1 MAQTWPLS
9 NIRAKYRRLT
19 GKRSTVQISDS
30 DVNDEINDYYQNQF
44 PFDVD
49 VGFFGAWLTQAL
61 SATDSGIFSLA
72 ATVLTIQEP
81 VKINGDVMIFTMD
94 HEKFFEEFP
103 GNFTGA
109 FVINDA
115 GVGLAI
121 GTSSTSAVKNGNAFS
136 YNIGGDAYPEAVDTE
151 TELSGD
157 TVPQNKFGAW
167 RLEIDVDGTV
177 SIQAASDNAT
187 GYATVGLAVQG
198 LPVESSTKAAMG
210 YVTATNTA
218 SGGFVPGTTSLSTGG
233 TVTSTFTDGWN
244 SKRGRPSWV
253 LLFDQ
258 QLYVEKKSDDVR
270 ELKAPYLRKP
280 TALSS
285 DSSVPEDVR
294 WGEALAYGA
303 AISTLV
309 GERQKDVAA
318 DIAPK
323 FRDLINKINAKYVR
337 QKNVTRVPQATF

>member
-1 MAQTWPLS
+1 MAKTWTLAEIRTKYRALIGRPNTSQLS
-9 NIRAKYRRLT
+9 NDDADDNL
-19 GKRSTVQISDS
+19 
-30 DVNDEINDYYQNQF
+30 NDYYQNQF
-44 PFDVD
+44 PFDVNAH
-49 VGFFGAWLTQAL
+49 FFRAWLTQAL
-61 SATDSGIFSLA
+61 SATDNGIYDLDAS
-72 ATVLTIQEP
+72 VLTVQEP
-81 VKINGDVMIFTMD
+81 VKVNGDEQIFTMD
-94 HEKFFEEFP
+94 DTKFFEEFP

-157 TVPQNKFGAW
+157 TIPQNKYGAW

-177 SIQAASDNAT
+177 SIQEAADNAS

-198 LPVESSTKAAMG
+198 LPAESSTKAAMG
-210 YVTATNTA
+210 YVTALNTA
-218 SGGFVPGTTSLSTGG
+218 SGGFVPGTTSLGAG
-233 TVTSTFTDGWN
+233 TVTATFTDGWN

-253 LLFDQ
+253 LFFDR

-280 TALSS
+280 SELTDD
-285 DSSVPEDVR
+285 DSTPEDVT
-294 WGEALAYGA
+294 WGEVIAYGSA
-303 AISTLV
+303 MSFLI
-309 GERQKDVAA
+309 A
-318 DIAPK
+318 DQDTDGASEILPK
-323 FRDLINKINAKYVR
+323 FTDLINKINAKFYR
-337 QKNVTRVPQATF
+337 QEQVTRVPQASF

>member
-1 MAQTWPLS
+1 MAKTWTLAEQ
-9 NIRAKYRRLT
+9 RTLYRKLIGRPST
-19 GKRSTVQISDS
+19 GQITD
-30 DVNDEINDYYQNQF
+30 DTIDDNINDYYQNQF

-49 VGFFGAWLTQAL
+49 DEFFSEWLTQAL
-61 SATDSGIFSLA
+61 TATDNGIYSLA
-72 ATVLTIQEP
+72 ANVLVVQEP
-81 VKINGDVMIFTMD
+81 VKINGDTQIFTMD
-94 HEKFFEEFP
+94 KTKFFDEFP

-121 GTSSTSAVKNGNAFS
+121 GTSSTSAAQNTKAFS
-136 YNIGGDAYPEAVDTE
+136 YNIGGDAYPEAINTE

-157 TVPQNKFGAW
+157 TVPQNKYGAW

-177 SIQAASDNAT
+177 SIQEADDNAT

-198 LPVESSTKAAMG
+198 LRDESSTKAAMG
-210 YVTATNTA
+210 YVTAINTA
-218 SGGFVPGTTSLSTGG
+218 SGGFVPGTTSLSAG

-244 SKRGRPSWV
+244 SRRGTPSWV
-253 LLFDQ
+253 LLLDN

-280 TALSS
+280 AEMTS

-303 AISTLV
+303 ALSFLVLDQDTDGARDISS
-309 GERQKDVAA
+309 
-318 DIAPK
+318 K
-323 FRDLINKINAKYVR
+323 FKDLIRKINAKYYR
-337 QKNVTRVPQATF
+337 QRQVTRVPLASI